1 MRRAT
6 FLRLPKSTSARK
18 SPRRW
23 RGEIGKEIS
32 TADFPAAPT
41 TRARRHCRRRS
52 DSNAQFRRYAR
63 SVLTQE
69 IWLRVAAAR
78 LFVGTGCRCGRNSS
92 RKETSLSKRQW
103 HALDRSCRVRL
114 QNERWG
120 SDLPCRPAVRPPAP
134 PRRKLL
140 PKCRPR
146 FHRHRALRPE
156 DRLRRLPLAVKILP
170 RRATTAT
177 AASASR

>member
-41 TRARRHCRRRS
+41 THAKRHCRRRS
-52 DSNAQFRRYAR
+52 DSNAQSRRYAR

-78 LFVGTGCRCGRNSS
+78 LFVGTRCRCARNSS
-92 RKETSLSKRQW
+92 RKETWLSGRQW
-103 HALDRSCRVRL
+103 LAPGRWCRARL
-114 QNERWG
+114 QNEWWA
-120 SDLPCRPAVRPPAP
+120 SDLLCRPAVRPPAP
-134 PRRKLL
+134 PRQKLL
-140 PKCRPR
+140 PRCRPR

-156 DRLRRLPLAVKILP
+156 DRSGRLSLAVKILP
-170 RRATTAT
+170 RPATRAK
-177 AASASR
+177 AASAPR